1 MSVSK
6 SRSMAGANA
15 RAVASVKQNIAKSA
29 GASAE
34 DDVDDDDDDD
44 DGGSGGGEEVEISPG
59 PEEPEELEVGGE
71 PQLTPRQ
78 QKRLERRSLREEN
91 ERLRTAHEE
100 HARELA
106 ELRGRVAAMQQPAP
120 QQPRSEEPDPLEL
133 GLRAARAEL
142 TKIASDWAG
151 MTQQEQAAK
160 HAELFKK
167 QQDLRDEEAALV
179 FRINQ
184 KKYGGGGGGISRE
197 DARAEA
203 FNATLQQQ
211 YPDVAGNERA
221 WRWACHL
228 QNMEIEAA
236 GGAGVVSE
244 EQRLRITHTA
254 LQSARQRFRLQGA
267 PAPTQQQRAR
277 YSGSGSGG
285 GGTRAA
291 VVNERSAP
299 SFKFSKTSSEGKMM
313 VRMATQAFPHIART
327 KGTDAAVAHWQ
338 KTAGKGVAKELS
350 RKRS

>member
-1 MSVSK
+1 
-6 SRSMAGANA
+6 MAGANA
-15 RAVASVKQNIAKSA
+15 RAVANVKQSIAK
-29 GASAE
+29 ASGGGPA
-34 DDVDDDDDDD
+34 DDDDDGDDDDD
-44 DGGSGGGEEVEISPG
+44 DGGSGGGEDVELSPG
-59 PEEPEELEVGGE
+59 TDEPDELEVGGE

-78 QKRLERRSLREEN
+78 QKRLERKTLREEN
-91 ERLRTAHEE
+91 ERLRAAQEE

-106 ELRGRVAAMQQPAP
+106 ELRGRVSAMQQPA
-120 QQPRSEEPDPLEL
+120 QPPSRAEEPDPLEI
-133 GLRAARAEL
+133 GLRATRAEL
-142 TKIASDWAG
+142 AKIASDWES
-151 MTQQEQAAK
+151 MTQQERTAK

-167 QQDLRDEEAALV
+167 QQDLRDEEQSLLY
-179 FRINQ
+179 RINQ

-221 WRWACHL
+221 WKWACQL

-236 GGAGVVSE
+236 GGAGAISE

-277 YSGSGSGG
+277 YSGSSSGG
-285 GGTRAA
+285 GGTRM
-291 VVNERSAP
+291 AP
-299 SFKFSKTSSEGKMM
+299 SGDKATASFKFSKTSSEGKMM

-327 KGTDAAVAHWQ
+327 KGIDAAVAHWQ
-338 KTAGKGVAKELS
+338 KTAGKGVARELS